1 MKDTERKNDLNYTE
15 DTYECS
21 ACLWADQCAAA
32 HTCDNFTPTGQDID
46 QIIENTRLSYREEF
60 LQYAD
65 MDADI
70 WDWGYSYR
78 KA

>member
-1 MKDTERKNDLNYTE
+1 M
-15 DTYECS
+15 
-21 ACLWADQCAAA
+21 WADQCAAA

-46 QIIENTRLSYREEF
+46 QMIENTRLSYREEF

-65 MDADI
+65 MDADV